1 VKADPFA
8 QLKLLDLQALD
19 TALTRLAHKRRT
31 LPELAEIARLEKL
44 VEGTRDEVVRLET
57 QASDLARDTKKFEEE
72 IGQVRTRKQ
81 RNDDRLASG
90 AITQAKQLED
100 LQHENVSLVRRQ
112 GELEDRELEV
122 MEQAEQ
128 VQTDLD
134 TLLGERDSRLSERD
148 AAAVA
153 RDAAWVE
160 VDAEIAQT
168 ERDRA
173 ALAGE
178 LPADLLALYEK
189 VRAAEGGIG
198 AGEVARGRCGACRLE
213 LMQNEKADIRAA
225 APDDVLLH
233 DECRR
238 IMVRTAESGL

>member
-1 VKADPFA
+1 MKADPFA

-19 TALTRLAHKRRT
+19 TALSRLAHKRRT
-31 LPELAEIARLEKL
+31 LPELAEIERLEKL
-44 VEGTRDEVVRLET
+44 VAGTRDQVVGLET
-57 QASDLARDTKKFEEE
+57 KASDLTREMKKFEDE
-72 IGQVRTRKQ
+72 ISQVRTRKQ
-81 RNDDRLASG
+81 RNDERLASG

-100 LQHENVSLVRRQ
+100 LQHENVSLLRRQ

-122 MEQAEQ
+122 MEQAEL
-128 VQTDLD
+128 VQGELD
-134 TLLGERDSRLSERD
+134 ALVGERESRLADRD
-148 AAAVA
+148 AAAGA

-160 VDAEIAQT
+160 VDAEIVTTRQ
-168 ERDRA
+168 ERA
-173 ALAGE
+173 ALAAE
-178 LPADLLALYEK
+178 LPAELLALYEK
-189 VRAAEGGIG
+189 VRADEGGIG